1 MNITGPFR
9 IIAIIDNSSKNFNQ
23 KESIFVIVDT
33 SSDSCLPNFHLS
45 YGSAALECEKQ
56 NKKSQ
61 TQINKK
67 APPENPVI
75 NLTTTPDLEI
85 IPNDKIKD
93 ELHSL
98 ILLELQKF
106 LLNINI
112 TKTGVLSN
120 GKENKE
126 DKLGN

>member
-33 SSDSCLPNFHLS
+33 SSDSYLPYFHLS
-45 YGSAALECEKQ
+45 YGSAALECEKE

-61 TQINKK
+61 TQTNTK
-67 APPENPVI
+67 ASPENLVI
-75 NLTTTPDLEI
+75 NLITTPDLEI

-98 ILLELQKF
+98 ILIELEKL

-112 TKTGVLSN
+112 TKRDELSN

-126 DKLGN
+126 DKPSN